1 MHLWHYSRLF
11 GLLFLARDS
20 CLINFRVLASIRRL
34 SFWALATLGLPLLLS
49 LLLASYYL
57 QQVSM
62 QGQQTAFLSAQVVSA
77 SKRLD
82 ESLLDLER
90 SARQFRVLADE
101 NRLKLYQRQWQR
113 VSKGL
118 FELRTGSDDKEL
130 LQIVYELEQQLQS
143 LSELMESPQAL
154 QRVALNIQFKRFA
167 SLSHRFDQRSQ
178 SLINELAMA
187 LQDTTQQAQ
196 QRLLFSMVSLPIALA
211 AAVLLVLVITR
222 PLQQLRP
229 QIARLKSGEFEQAI
243 KVSGA
248 TEVMAIADALDDMRL
263 RLLSLEQQKTAF
275 IRHISHELKTPLA
288 AIREGN
294 ELLYDN
300 SAGPLNAQ
308 QQEITEILRD
318 SSLRLQQLIE
328 ALLDFNLLLD
338 TPGEQ
343 VHHPVDLKPLIE
355 KVLASHRLSLSSR
368 GLSPKIELGESHVMA
383 NQEQLRVIV
392 DNLLS
397 NAIKFSPQAG
407 VIKLGS
413 FATVNGVS
421 LYIDD
426 EGEGIEDELQQ
437 RIFQPFVQGKT
448 AKDPRLKG
456 SGLGLT
462 IAKELVERQHASLR
476 YQRLEQGSRFVVEG
490 LQGSE
495 LDES

>member
-1 MHLWHYSRLF
+1 M
-11 GLLFLARDS
+11 
-20 CLINFRVLASIRRL
+20 INFRALVSIRRL

-49 LLLASYYL
+49 LSLASYYL

-62 QGQQTAFLSAQVVSA
+62 QGQHTAFLAAKVVSG
-77 SKRLD
+77 SKRID

-90 SARQFRVLADE
+90 SARQFRVVADQ
-101 NRLKLYQRQWQR
+101 NLLKLYRRQWQR
-113 VSKGL
+113 VSRAL
-118 FELRTGSDDKEL
+118 IEQRENTEDPDLLAIVAEL
-130 LQIVYELEQQLQS
+130 QQQLQS
-143 LSELMESPQAL
+143 LQELMERPQPL
-154 QRVALNIQFKRFA
+154 QKIALNQQFSRFTE
-167 SLSHRFDQRSQ
+167 LSRDFDLRSQ
-178 SLINELAMA
+178 TLINELAMD
-187 LQDTTQQAQ
+187 LQNNTQQAQ
-196 QRLLFSMVSLPIALA
+196 QRLLLSMISLPFALA

-229 QIARLKSGEFEQAI
+229 QIARLKSGEFDQAI

-300 SAGPLNAQ
+300 SAGPLNPQ
-308 QQEITEILRD
+308 QQEITEILRE

-343 VHHPVDLKPLIE
+343 VHHPVDLKPLME
-355 KVLASHRLSLSSR
+355 KVLATHRLSLSSR
-368 GLSPKIELGESHVMA
+368 QLQVKLELSQAAVLA
-383 NQEQLRVIV
+383 NQEQLRVII

-397 NAIKFSPQAG
+397 NAIKFSPEG
-407 VIKLGS
+407 GLIKLGAFS
-413 FATVNGVS
+413 TVSGVS
-421 LYIDD
+421 VYIDD
-426 EGEGIEDELQQ
+426 QGEGIDEELQQ
-437 RIFQPFVQGKT
+437 RIFQPFVQGKS

-462 IAKELVERQHASLR
+462 IAKELVERQHANLN
-476 YQRLEQGSRFVVEG
+476 YQRLDKGSRFVVEG

>member
-1 MHLWHYSRLF
+1 
-11 GLLFLARDS
+11 
-20 CLINFRVLASIRRL
+20 LINFRALASIRRL
-34 SFWALATLGLPLLLS
+34 SFWALATLGLPLLIS

-57 QQVSM
+57 QQVST
-62 QGQQTAFLSAQVVSA
+62 QGQQTAFMSAQVASA

-82 ESLLDLER
+82 DALLDLER

-101 NRLKLYQRQWQR
+101 SRLQLYQSQRQR
-113 VSKGL
+113 VQQTLVEYQQHTQDS
-118 FELRTGSDDKEL
+118 SL
-130 LQIVYELEQQLQS
+130 LAILEHLQQQLQQLTLQMAEPEKLHRTELDQLFIGFAE
-143 LSELMESPQAL
+143 LSEQFDLASQAL
-154 QRVALNIQFKRFA
+154 IERLAADLQETSKR
-167 SLSHRFDQRSQ
+167 
-178 SLINELAMA
+178 
-187 LQDTTQQAQ
+187 AQ
-196 QRLLFSMVSLPIALA
+196 QRLLLSMLSLPFALA
-211 AAVLLVLVITR
+211 AAVLLVFFVTR

-229 QIARLKSGEFEQAI
+229 QIARLKSGEFDQAI
-243 KVSGA
+243 QVSGA
-248 TEVMAIADALDDMRL
+248 SEVMAIADALDDMRL
-263 RLLSLEQQKTAF
+263 RLLSLEQQKTTF

-308 QQEITEILRD
+308 QQEITEILRE

-338 TPGEQ
+338 MPGEQ
-343 VHHPVDLKPLIE
+343 SHRSVELPALVE
-355 KVLASHRLSLSSR
+355 KVLANHRLSLSSQD
-368 GLSPKIELGESHVMA
+368 LSYHLDFKQAAVMA
-383 NQEQLRVIV
+383 NQEQLRVII

-397 NAIKFSPQAG
+397 NAIKFSPSGG
-407 VIKLGS
+407 VISLGS
-413 FATVNGVS
+413 FEEQGSVS

-426 EGEGIEDELQQ
+426 QGEGISEELQQ
-437 RIFQPFVQGKT
+437 RIFQPFVQGQV

-476 YQRLEQGSRFVVEG
+476 YQRLAEGSRFIVEG
-490 LQGSE
+490 LKGGQ

>member
-1 MHLWHYSRLF
+1 M
-11 GLLFLARDS
+11 
-20 CLINFRVLASIRRL
+20 
-34 SFWALATLGLPLLLS
+34 LLS

-57 QQVSM
+57 QQVSK
-62 QGQQTAFLSAQVVSA
+62 QGQHTAFLAADLVSS

-101 NRLKLYQRQWQR
+101 SLLALYQRQWLRLSNDLADFEQQR
-113 VSKGL
+113 
-118 FELRTGSDDKEL
+118 DDAEL
-130 LQIVYELEQQLQS
+130 LNIIAQLHQQLQALS
-143 LSELMESPQAL
+143 LMMAEPEENQNE
-154 QRVALNIQFKRFA
+154 QLNQQFRDLA
-167 SLSHRFDQRSQ
+167 QLGHQYDQRSQ
-178 SLINELAMA
+178 SLVEELAEQLEQA
-187 LQDTTQQAQ
+187 SQLAQ
-196 QRLLFSMVSLPIALA
+196 QRLILSMLSLPFAA
-211 AAVLLVLVITR
+211 TAAVLLVLVITR

-229 QIARLKSGEFEQAI
+229 QIARLKSGEFNQAI

-248 TEVMAIADALDDMRL
+248 TEVMVIADALDDMRL
-263 RLLSLEQQKTAF
+263 RLLNLEQQKTSF

-300 SAGPLNAQ
+300 SAGPLNPQ

-338 TPGEQ
+338 TPGQVNQQPVSLKGLIEQ
-343 VHHPVDLKPLIE
+343 VIS
-355 KVLASHRLSLSSR
+355 SHRLSLNSR
-368 GLSPKIELGESHVMA
+368 QLSTQLALQESVVVA
-383 NQEQLRVIV
+383 NQEQLRVII

-397 NAIKFSPQAG
+397 NAIKFSPEQG
-407 VIKLGS
+407 EITLGS
-413 FATVNGVS
+413 SAQGSGVT

-426 EGEGIEDELQQ
+426 QGTGIDEALQQ
-437 RIFQPFVQGKT
+437 RIFQPFVQGKA

-462 IAKELVERQHASLR
+462 IAKELVERQHAHLR
-476 YQRLEQGSRFVVEG
+476 YQRLSKGSRFLVEG

-495 LDES
+495 PDEK